1 MKCPINKFADCIEN
15 ECPLYIQTCGLR
27 SLLIDVGNI
36 ETALGYIENKI
47 NDLAEVIGEG
57 LRCL

>member
-15 ECPLYIQTCGLR
+15 ECPLYSQTCGLR
-27 SLLIDVGNI
+27 SMLVDVGSI
-36 ETALGYIENKI
+36 EPALSRIEDKI